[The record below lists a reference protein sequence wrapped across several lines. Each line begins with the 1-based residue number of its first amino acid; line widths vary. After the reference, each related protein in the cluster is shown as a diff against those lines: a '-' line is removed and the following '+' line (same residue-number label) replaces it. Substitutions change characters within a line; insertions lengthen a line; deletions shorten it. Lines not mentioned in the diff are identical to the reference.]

1 MYAVSALSIFIKS
14 GQLLPGYHVV
24 LDDAYVC
31 NQQELSPWKGRQ
43 LSIEKDAFNY
53 YLSLHRQ
60 CIERAFGLFVRRW
73 GVFWRPLRIS
83 MLHRA
88 QVVRVCCK
96 LHNICIDRFGE
107 ENPQIMSRYNV
118 DRDIDVQLGD
128 AAVAQFSD
136 EFTTRAGY
144 RSDLEVSTDRDTLTQ
159 VLKDGNVE
167 RPAHSKHS
175 RVMRV

>member
-1 MYAVSALSIFIKS
+1 MFAANCTISVS
-14 GQLLPGYHVV
+14 
-24 LDDAYVC
+24 
-31 NQQELSPWKGRQ
+31 
-43 LSIEKDAFNY
+43 
-53 YLSLHRQ
+53 
-60 CIERAFGLFVRRW
+60 
-73 GVFWRPLRIS
+73 
-83 MLHRA
+83 
-88 QVVRVCCK
+88 
-96 LHNICIDRFGE
+96 ID

-118 DRDIDVQLGD
+118 DRDIDVQLVD